1 MKTYGPV
8 DELFA
13 NLTATQF
20 SYEELMALVK
30 EWVNGKQHYVFA
42 TDCVQGVTILAAQ
55 MCDLAW
61 QGRAQCVSFGN
72 VNKTT
77 KFTGLI
83 HLWAVA
89 KRDLP
94 HSRFSEITK
103 GLGVNSIPVGQD
115 LVCFAKAAEDVML
128 VLDAIS
134 SGEVWETNQ
143 LSHN

>member
-83 HLWAVA
+83 HLWAVPQENPDSHPQDSRRTPLSRMSGRTAPWWRKCPTRRTGSLA
-89 KRDLP
+89 KRSKCGTRSLRCC
-94 HSRFSEITK
+94 STRT
-103 GLGVNSIPVGQD
+103 
-115 LVCFAKAAEDVML
+115 C
-128 VLDAIS
+128 
-134 SGEVWETNQ
+134 
-143 LSHN
+143 